1 MTVQAKSKQRT
12 LDVANSWRAGRDC
25 LDYRGGG
32 TARVRIA
39 EHPKKPINALDV
51 ASRVLVIVSDVSLAH
66 LIQLELERDGYRVV
80 LSFDG
85 LSGFVAVQEEYPD
98 LIVVDWALAGL
109 AATEFCR
116 YLRSNSYR
124 APLIMLT
131 EVEQVSDRIASLNS
145 GADDC
150 LAKPFQMD
158 ELRAKIRAHFRRMGH
173 GVGHI
178 LRFADLVMDIQ
189 ARDVRRSGSSIY
201 FTAREFDL
209 LEYLMCH
216 PNQVL
221 SRSQILS
228 QVWGNDF
235 EGESNVVEVYIR
247 NLRQK
252 LEHCQGKRLIQ
263 TMRGV
268 GYVLRER

>member
-1 MTVQAKSKQRT
+1 MVISGMTVQAKAKQQVLNVVDSWRITRDHLDPVNRENGRNQLKQRSPS
-12 LDVANSWRAGRDC
+12 AA
-25 LDYRGGG
+25 
-32 TARVRIA
+32 
-39 EHPKKPINALDV
+39 
-51 ASRVLVIVSDVSLAH
+51 ASRVLVIVSDVALAR
-66 LIQLELERDGYRVV
+66 LIQLELKRDGYTVS

-85 LSGFVAVQEEYPD
+85 LSGFTAVQDEYPD
-98 LIVVDWALAGL
+98 LIVVDWALSGL
-109 AATEFCR
+109 SATEFCE

-124 APLIMLT
+124 TPLIMLT
-131 EVEQVSDRIASLNS
+131 EMSKVGDRIASLNS

-150 LAKPFQMD
+150 LAKPFQMA
-158 ELRAKIRAHFRRMGH
+158 ELRAKVRAHFRRIGH
-173 GVGHI
+173 DIGHV
-178 LRFADLVMDIQ
+178 LRFANLMMDIQ
-189 ARDVRRSGSSIY
+189 ARDVKRNGVSIY

-209 LEYLMCH
+209 LEYLMRH

-221 SRSQILS
+221 SRSQILG

-252 LEHCQGKRLIQ
+252 LEQYQQKRLIQ

-268 GYVLRER
+268 GYVLRE